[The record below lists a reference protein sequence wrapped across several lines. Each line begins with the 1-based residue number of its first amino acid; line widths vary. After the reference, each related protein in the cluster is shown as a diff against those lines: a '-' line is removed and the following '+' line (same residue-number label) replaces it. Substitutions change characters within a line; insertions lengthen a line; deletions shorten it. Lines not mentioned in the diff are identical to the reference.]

1 MIAGLQLVK
10 WSIRHF
16 SDGPSLVI
24 SIIFS
29 NIFILMLLPRSSPIL
44 SLTSTTTPGCS
55 RKKTTVVWDFWN
67 PDIGHWGSLGI
78 MIPNM
83 GDIFEQM
90 NPPKNFGLRLVF
102 LTSALPKRISP
113 HIFLQTMGWLK
124 KKQPDPPEN
133 GRIPLQYFDDLEF
146 YVFCSA
152 PIDWGLFWWVW
163 DQDATLATS
172 IIFRVPTSE

>member
-1 MIAGLQLVK
+1 
-10 WSIRHF
+10 
-16 SDGPSLVI
+16 
-24 SIIFS
+24 
-29 NIFILMLLPRSSPIL
+29 
-44 SLTSTTTPGCS
+44 
-55 RKKTTVVWDFWN
+55 
-67 PDIGHWGSLGI
+67 

-83 GDIFEQM
+83 GDIFEY
-90 NPPKNFGLRLVF
+90 LRTNEPTEEF
-102 LTSALPKRISP
+102 WTSACVFDLCFAKTNFTSYI
-113 HIFLQTMGWLK
+113 LANNGLAEK

>member
-1 MIAGLQLVK
+1 MVNPPFFG
-10 WSIRHF
+10 WSKSCHLHHIFKYFYPHATPKIFANLEFNINNNTRMQPKKN
-16 SDGPSLVI
+16 DGCLR
-24 SIIFS
+24 F
-29 NIFILMLLPRSSPIL
+29 LEPRYWP
-44 SLTSTTTPGCS
+44 
-55 RKKTTVVWDFWN
+55 
-67 PDIGHWGSLGI
+67 LGI
-78 MIPNM
+78 I
-83 GDIFEQM
+83 GDHD
-90 NPPKNFGLRLVF
+90 PKYGWYLRISSNKWTHRRILDFGLCFWPLLCQNEF
-102 LTSALPKRISP
+102 HLIYSCKQWA
-113 HIFLQTMGWLK
+113 GWK